1 MAKKSFKKRYVL
13 GKGYPWAI
21 GLRDYKLIGILKK
34 NKGVNY
40 IILNWPDE
48 LWSEKLPKYRL
59 VLERV
64 SNGKKK

>member
-1 MAKKSFKKRYVL
+1 
-13 GKGYPWAI
+13 
-21 GLRDYKLIGILKK
+21 
-34 NKGVNY
+34 
-40 IILNWPDE
+40 LNWPDE